1 MIKDSDPL
9 NDAANDPTPA
19 TAAATPWVE
28 RILRVMDHVQAH
40 LDDDLTPDTLAS
52 LAGFSLHH
60 FHRVFR
66 GMVGQSVME
75 YVRDR
80 RLERAAF
87 RLKFGTATVTQVAFD
102 SGYGSHE
109 AFTRAFRARFAM
121 PPSAYREQ
129 ALAQREGDVDVTLRQ
144 EPEQP
149 VLCWRHVGAYDGAS
163 ETWTA
168 LLGFA
173 GQHGLFGPHTRIL
186 GFVYDDPE
194 IVPADRLRYD
204 AALTLSPTQ
213 AAALAA
219 VSLPRGARLAVF
231 PAGHYALT
239 LHIGPYD
246 QSDVA
251 YVRLLGQVL
260 PRRGVELAS
269 DAIIEVY
276 LNSPMD
282 TPPEAL
288 RTEILVRLT
297 P

>member
-1 MIKDSDPL
+1 MT
-9 NDAANDPTPA
+9 TPPA
-19 TAAATPWVE
+19 SVTTAAAPWVE
-28 RILRVMDHVQAH
+28 RILRVLDHIQAH
-40 LDDDLTPDTLAS
+40 LDDDLTPEALAGV
-52 LAGFSLHH
+52 AGFSLHH

-75 YVRDR
+75 FVRDR

-87 RLKFGTATVTQVAFD
+87 RLKYGTAPVTQVAFD
-102 SGYGSHE
+102 TGYGSHE
-109 AFTRAFRARFAM
+109 AFTRAFRARFDM

-129 ALAQREGDVDVTLRQ
+129 ALVQRDGEVPVSTRH

-149 VLCWRHVGAYDGAS
+149 VLCWRHTGAYDGAS
-163 ETWTA
+163 ETWAA

-173 GQHGLFGPHTRIL
+173 GRHGLFGPHTRIL
-186 GFVYDDPE
+186 GFVHDDPE
-194 IVPADRLRYD
+194 IVATDRLRYD
-204 AALTLSPTQ
+204 AAMTLAPAHART
-213 AAALAA
+213 LAA
-219 VSLPRGARLAVF
+219 EPLPPDARLDRL

-239 LHIGPYD
+239 LHVGPYD
-246 QSDVA
+246 QSDAA

-260 PRRGVELAS
+260 PRRGVELAP
-269 DAIIEVY
+269 DPIIEIY
-276 LNSPMD
+276 LNSPTD